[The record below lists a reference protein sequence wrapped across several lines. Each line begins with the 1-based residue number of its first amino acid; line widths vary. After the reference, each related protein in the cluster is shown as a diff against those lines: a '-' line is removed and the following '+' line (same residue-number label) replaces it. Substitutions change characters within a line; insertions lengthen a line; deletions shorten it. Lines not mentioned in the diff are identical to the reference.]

1 LRPGT
6 EQLDGGCIAAE
17 PDFLQAIALD
27 PDFAQ
32 PHAALA
38 FCYGGNRMNSQLP
51 AAEALAKGHAE
62 AARALELD
70 EQLAEAHASLGMIR
84 HRTEYD
90 WAGAERSFKR
100 AVTPNPGY
108 PEGLVRYGEL
118 LYLSGRVEDGLAMIR
133 RGVTLVPFNVDYHV
147 ILGYA
152 LYNTRRFGDA
162 EDEFKRAG
170 ELDPSGAM
178 APWNLARLY
187 TVQRREDEAA
197 AAYLA
202 ALRLMLVPDRA
213 PAAIEALEAEYRQ
226 RGYDGF
232 MRKLLELAEEGPR
245 PAAKIWRANSVRGS
259 SHGEMV
265 WRYLR
270 LGETDRAIA
279 SLEAAYE
286 QREGTL
292 VCVRAD
298 PRFDDLHADPR
309 FQDLVRRVGIPP

>member
-1 LRPGT
+1 
-6 EQLDGGCIAAE
+6 
-17 PDFLQAIALD
+17 
-27 PDFAQ
+27 
-32 PHAALA
+32 
-38 FCYGGNRMNSQLP
+38 
-51 AAEALAKGHAE
+51 
-62 AARALELD
+62 
-70 EQLAEAHASLGMIR
+70 
-84 HRTEYD
+84 
-90 WAGAERSFKR
+90 
-100 AVTPNPGY
+100 
-108 PEGLVRYGEL
+108 
-118 LYLSGRVEDGLAMIR
+118 
-133 RGVTLVPFNVDYHV
+133 
-147 ILGYA
+147 
-152 LYNTRRFGDA
+152 
-162 EDEFKRAG
+162 
-170 ELDPSGAM
+170 M

-259 SHGEMV
+259 SHGEMA

-298 PRFDDLHADPR
+298 PRLDDLHADPR